1 MAFSIQTNVNSLIA
15 QENLRVNSNFQSMTI
30 QRLTSGYRI
39 NSSGDDAA
47 GLAVANKFRSDI
59 AELTQGVRNS
69 NDGVS
74 QLQIIDGGMNNIS
87 KMLDRLKTLAT
98 QSSSDSFTGD
108 RNTLNSEY
116 QGLVTEIDR
125 QAQSIGLNQG
135 GSFAKNLSV
144 FIGGGTGTTSS
155 AALANGVVSVD
166 LSHSMV
172 DSQSLGLKGVRVAN
186 QNVNPSLDYDLSAAS
201 PTSVQA
207 ILGDPAN
214 KASIAGSTA
223 FTFTGPGFGDSNGI
237 TVNVNLNGVGDTA
250 SLVTAINSAIGSAAN
265 LPGGANASFK
275 AATIKASVVTDAMG
289 KTQLAFD
296 SPNAAFQ
303 VRADDPMANALIGEL
318 PSVVLPAGKAIDL
331 TQATDASVSTG
342 TFSANDTITVN
353 VGGKNASVFM
363 TGAGGVTPDN
373 AASFELAFNSSASM
387 KALGMSVSDIGPGTP
402 LTFHSATGQSF
413 SITASAVD
421 TNLTLGTDLSGTT
434 IPLASATSSLYN
446 SFIAGGANELTN
458 TAGTLK
464 QDLSWANLGALDK
477 QAITI
482 SGNDSSGGAHPIT
495 VNLANSITD
504 TSGASIDAA
513 INAINTALQKSND
526 PTLQQITAV
535 KTAGAVPG
543 SNPDTI
549 NFISTLKVFSVSAG
563 LATNAAN
570 GLKDGTGKGF
580 TYQAAQIGSGS
591 AADISTAAGAL
602 TAVAAI
608 TSAVTMLGT
617 AQAAVG
623 KGQNQLG
630 YAIGLAQSQ
639 ISNFS
644 AAQAQIRDA
653 DVAAEA
659 ANLSK
664 AQVLQQASIAAMAQ
678 ANSAPQAVLALL
690 KG

>member
-1 MAFSIQTNVNSLIA
+1 MAFSIQTNVNSLVA
-15 QENLRVNSNFQSMTI
+15 QENLRVNSNFQSQTI

-69 NDGVS
+69 ADGVS

-108 RNTLNSEY
+108 RNALNSEY
-116 QGLVTEIDR
+116 QSLVTEIDR

-135 GSFAKNLSV
+135 GGFARQLSV
-144 FIGGGTGTTSS
+144 FIGGGTGTTTS
-155 AALANGVVSVD
+155 AALTNGVVNVD
-166 LSHSMV
+166 LSQSMV

-186 QNVNPSLDYDLSAAS
+186 QNVDPSQDYDLSAAS

-207 ILGDPAN
+207 ILGDPTN
-214 KASIAGSTA
+214 KASISGVTA
-223 FTFTGPGFGDSNGI
+223 FTFTGPGFGGSNGI
-237 TVNVNLNGVGDTA
+237 TVDVNLNGVGDTA
-250 SLVTAINSAIGSAAN
+250 SLVAAINTAIGSAAS
-265 LPGGANASFK
+265 LPGGTNASFK
-275 AATIKASVVTDAMG
+275 AATIKASVITDALG
-289 KTQLAFD
+289 KKQLAFD

-303 VRADDPMANALIGEL
+303 VRADDRMANALMGML
-318 PSVVLPAGKAIDL
+318 AVAQQPAGAALNTTIY
-331 TQATDASVSTG
+331 TSGASAAGGV
-342 TFSANDTITVN
+342 FFQNNNTITVN
-353 VGGKNASVFM
+353 VGGQSAHVDM
-363 TGAGGVTPDN
+363 TAGADDV
-373 AASFELAFNSSASM
+373 ASFITAFNTSAAM
-387 KALGMSVSDIGPGTP
+387 KALGMSVAGSATNP
-402 LTFHSATGQSF
+402 LIFTSGTGQSF
-413 SITASAVD
+413 TITTSAADGNAVLGAGFSTATTVSSAAS
-421 TNLTLGTDLSGTT
+421 S
-434 IPLASATSSLYN
+434 YQ
-446 SFIAGGANELTN
+446 SFIAGGAYELAN
-458 TAGTLK
+458 TAGTAKL
-464 QDLSWANLGALDK
+464 DLGWVNLGGGDK

-495 VNLANSITD
+495 VNLDSA
-504 TSGASIDAA
+504 SGASVDAA
-513 INAINTALQKSND
+513 INAINDALQQSND
-526 PTLQQITAV
+526 PTLKQITAIKV
-535 KTAGAVPG
+535 AGNPG
-543 SNPDTI
+543 DTI
-549 NFISTLKVFSVSAG
+549 NFISTLKAFSISAG
-563 LATNAAN
+563 LATTPGA
-570 GLKDGTGKGF
+570 GLLDSTAPGTVGF
-580 TYQAAQIGSGS
+580 THQALQIGSGS
-591 AADISTAAGAL
+591 AADISTAAGAQ

-678 ANSAPQAVLALL
+678 ANTAPQAVLSLL